1 MASCSALSR
10 GSSAKLFT
18 ANNLSVIIYPSA
30 NAVKMIT
37 CGMVALLEQFL
48 GRYVALSKDELE
60 LVSGMLE
67 VRSCDRKLRL
77 VDIGEQ
83 EMFINFVTSGLLRK
97 YFVNGHDEIVKSLVQ
112 EGQFIS
118 SYVSF
123 FNRTP
128 SEYIIETIEPSTL
141 VAISY
146 DHLQQLFQLDPKW
159 ERAVRLMMT
168 DLLLEKENWL
178 LDNYRF
184 TPRERFL
191 RFMQSRPELLQRV
204 PQKYLASYLQMKPET
219 FSRLK
224 HLVC

>member
-1 MASCSALSR
+1 
-10 GSSAKLFT
+10 
-18 ANNLSVIIYPSA
+18 
-30 NAVKMIT
+30 
-37 CGMVALLEQFL
+37 MVALLEQFL

-123 FNRTP
+123 F
-128 SEYIIETIEPSTL
+128 
-141 VAISY
+141 
-146 DHLQQLFQLDPKW
+146 
-159 ERAVRLMMT
+159 
-168 DLLLEKENWL
+168 
-178 LDNYRF
+178 
-184 TPRERFL
+184 
-191 RFMQSRPELLQRV
+191 
-204 PQKYLASYLQMKPET
+204 
-219 FSRLK
+219 
-224 HLVC
+224 